1 MKSNHCARS
10 LWQLASAWTM
20 AGLCLI
26 ASVPASAQSL
36 TTSQQTVVNN
46 LQSTSLTIKSQVS
59 LGLGISA
66 ALASAANNG
75 TIVDPNAHQAGLIT
89 EQQRQDYN
97 ASLSTFRATDFYNAQ
112 QFFRDQAT
120 NSISQMQQA
129 ITALSNSAV
138 ELQKA
143 ATVNQMMANV
153 TDTTQAKQVQS
164 VISNSPTLSSEIGAA
179 TVGNYNS
186 SLAQVNSYATQAA
199 SFFQAANNTQLTNT
213 VDLMKTN
220 YGKDLSYAGAHFS
233 YADSRMLIGWAD
245 GFNFAVS
252 PVLEAYKQSS
262 ADFYQANNLMVGA
275 PQ

>member
-1 MKSNHCARS
+1 MKSNHCDRS
-10 LWQLASAWTM
+10 LLPLASAWTM

-26 ASVPASAQSL
+26 ASAQASAQSL
-36 TTSQQTVVNN
+36 TTSQQTVVGN

-66 ALASAANNG
+66 GLATSANTG
-75 TIVDPNAHQAGLIT
+75 TIVDPTTYQAGLIT
-89 EQQRQDYN
+89 EQQRQAYN
-97 ASLSTFRATDFYNAQ
+97 TSLSTFRTTDFYNAQ

-120 NSISQMQQA
+120 NSITQMQQA

-143 ATVNQMMANV
+143 ATINQMMSGI
-153 TDTTQAKQVQS
+153 TDSAQAKQVQN
-164 VISNSPTLSSEIGAA
+164 VVNNSPTLSSEIGAA

-186 SLAQVNSYATQAA
+186 SLASVNSYATQAA

-220 YGKDLSYAGAHFS
+220 YGKDLAYAGAHFS
-233 YADSRMLIGWAD
+233 YADSRMLLGWAD
-245 GFNFAVS
+245 GFSFSVS

-262 ADFYQANNLMVGA
+262 ANFYQANNLNFGA